1 MPVLTIENQN
11 KKMERLINNMMFII
25 RLAALREAYELVQVG
40 NYKAAAKALN
50 NYVEMILP
58 CKSEEEKLK
67 NLNNW
72 LLNNKRK

>member
-1 MPVLTIENQN
+1 
-11 KKMERLINNMMFII
+11 MERLINNMMFII

-67 NLNNW
+67 NLNN
-72 LLNNKRK
+72 